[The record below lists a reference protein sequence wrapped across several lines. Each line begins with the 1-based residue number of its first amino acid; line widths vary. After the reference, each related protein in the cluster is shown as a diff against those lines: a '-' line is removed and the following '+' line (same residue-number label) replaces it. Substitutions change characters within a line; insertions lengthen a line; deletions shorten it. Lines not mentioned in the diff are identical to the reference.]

1 MKIENFG
8 DVTIYSQPNS
18 GAHLNMIHRTDLVG
32 EYILI
37 EREGVTGRRAVMGSP
52 DGNPNGMEFGLVDN
66 GTQRFLAKTDG
77 TIFASS
83 SISGASL
90 AVTGAISG
98 GAISGASL
106 AATGAVTGASLAAT
120 GAVTGASLAA
130 TGAITGASLTTTG
143 NIKANGGQLE
153 VDNGGFIDGGITP
166 GEQTTMNISGADLV
180 ILGQDHN
187 LNDFLII
194 GNPVDDAS
202 TDGYQFL
209 MWRTATGVVESI
221 GLRVTQIRDSEGTVW
236 YVRNGE
242 ILRVG
247 NHSQGW
253 SRIILDLPLAYN
265 SDLEKAKKALEAAA
279 AKVSETPGMKTGM
292 IGKAEVWGVQA
303 LAGEGII
310 FRMVQQVRPSKKD
323 AIARAL
329 RLEVKKS
336 LDKAGVLL
344 SSPEQRTRAA
354 KK

>member
-1 MKIENFG
+1 MQWLEEMTG
-8 DVTIYSQPNS
+8 DWALLIRIALIIVGLVVLRWVLLVIVRRVVTTVTT
-18 GAHLNMIHRTDLVG
+18 GVKK
-32 EYILI
+32 
-37 EREGVTGRRAVMGSP
+37 REGAADTKALDASPLARARIVQRARTI
-52 DGNPNGMEFGLVDN
+52 GLVLSN
-66 GTQRFLAKTDG
+66 L
-77 TIFASS
+77 
-83 SISGASL
+83 
-90 AVTGAISG
+90 
-98 GAISGASL
+98 
-106 AATGAVTGASLAAT
+106 
-120 GAVTGASLAA
+120 
-130 TGAITGASLTTTG
+130 ITASLT
-143 NIKANGGQLE
+143 
-153 VDNGGFIDGGITP
+153 
-166 GEQTTMNISGADLV
+166 ISAMIAVLAELGVAIGALAAGAG
-180 ILGQDHN
+180 ILGAALGFGAQS
-187 LNDFLII
+187 LVKDFLSGLFIVVEDQF
-194 GNPVDDAS
+194 GVGDFVDL
-202 TDGYQFL
+202 G
-209 MWRTATGVVESI
+209 TATGVVESI